1 VRTRAPFPKRDNG
14 TLPEPEDQLLF
25 ALLETEQAVHDRR
38 LADAIRGAFHLS
50 VIAANLARSLN
61 PDELRVLARVTTL
74 TAEAVRD
81 VW

>member
-1 VRTRAPFPKRDNG
+1 MRTRAPFPKRDNG
-14 TLPEPEDQLLF
+14 SMPEPEDQFLF
-25 ALLETEQAVHDRR
+25 ALLETEQAVHDHRF
-38 LADAIRGAFHLS
+38 ADAIRGAFHLS
-50 VIAANLARSLN
+50 VVAANQGRSLN